1 MILDAG
7 DLVAAWPHIAER
19 HGRVPLCDAV
29 AVRLC
34 CERAASL
41 ASGDLLAEPAA
52 MFFAFADR
60 RRAFPFG
67 WKLMAD
73 FIARAQAHADGL
85 EILATRAELDAWC
98 VAVLHR
104 RAAWEDVR
112 DWFVGRVTPRARA

>member
-1 MILDAG
+1 VILGAD

-29 AVRLC
+29 AVRQC
-34 CERAASL
+34 CECATTLAA
-41 ASGDLLAEPAA
+41 GDLLTEPAA

-73 FIARAQAHADGL
+73 FITRAQAHANGL
-85 EILATRAELDAWC
+85 ELEVTREELDDWC
-98 VAVLHR
+98 IAVLHR
-104 RAAWEDVR
+104 RAGWETVR
-112 DWFVGRVTPRARA
+112 DWFAERVKPRALA